1 MKFERTGIS
10 TTTIAAIVVVVI
22 VVAGAGAYIATS
34 SGGKT
39 TTATVVSTQ
48 TNTVTSTNTLTS
60 TAVSTSVS
68 TSISTNTVTT
78 TATASTTTGAPA
90 TLNGAGSTLVFPL
103 MSAWTFAYQ
112 QYTGN
117 VQVNYQ
123 SVGSGAGITQLTAK
137 TVDFG
142 ASDAP
147 LSSAQYAAAPGAV
160 MTIPESASAVVPA
173 YNLPGISNGV
183 KFTGPSLARI
193 FLGNITTWN
202 DPALAAINPGVTLPA
217 HAITVVHRSDGSG
230 TMFAFT
236 NYLSDSSGTWKT
248 QVGTGSSVNWPTGL
262 GCKGNEGVAGCISN
276 TPYAIGPLEIA
287 YQIINPGL
295 ISYGSVANA
304 AGNYV
309 LANLTNIAAAVAAG
323 GSVNLPAGS
332 GVWSNVSITNAIY
345 NDTADASIYPITTFT
360 YLMVYQQQTSQA
372 QGTALVNFLW
382 WVVNSAQTAGSKL
395 GYVPLP
401 SNIITL
407 DDASIKT
414 ITYNGTPLLIGR

>member
-1 MKFERTGIS
+1 MKFESTGIS
-10 TTTIAAIVVVVI
+10 TTAIAAIVVVVI

-34 SGGKT
+34 GGAKT
-39 TTATVVSTQ
+39 TTITTTSLST
-48 TNTVTSTNTLTS
+48 T
-60 TAVSTSVS
+60 TSVS
-68 TSISTNTVTT
+68 TTVSTT
-78 TATASTTTGAPA
+78 TSTTTSSTTTGAAA

-117 VQVNYQ
+117 VAVNYQ
-123 SVGSGAGITQLTAK
+123 SIGSGAGITQLTAK

-147 LSSAQYAAAPGAV
+147 LSSAQYTAV
-160 MTIPESASAVVPA
+160 SGTVVTIPESASAVVPA
-173 YNLPGISNGV
+173 YNLPGITNGV
-183 KFTGPSLARI
+183 KFTGPILARI
-193 FLGNITTWN
+193 FLGNITQWN
-202 DPALAAINPGVTLPA
+202 DPALVAINPTITLPA

-236 NYLSDSSGTWKT
+236 NYLSDSSSTWKT

-323 GSVNLPAGS
+323 GSANLPAGS
-332 GVWSNVSITNAIY
+332 GVWSTVSIINAIY

-360 YLMVYQQQTSQA
+360 YLMVYQQQASQA

-382 WVVNSAQTAGSKL
+382 WVVNNAQTAGTKL

-401 SNIITL
+401 SNIVTI
-407 DDASIKT
+407 DDTSIKT
-414 ITYNGTPLLIGR
+414 ITYNGTPLLTGH